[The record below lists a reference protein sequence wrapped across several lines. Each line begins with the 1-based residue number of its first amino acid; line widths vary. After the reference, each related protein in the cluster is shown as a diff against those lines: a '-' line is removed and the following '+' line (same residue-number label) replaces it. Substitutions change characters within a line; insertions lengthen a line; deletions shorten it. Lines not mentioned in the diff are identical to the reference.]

1 MGIGGAKAPR
11 GHGSNVLFLFLW
23 RIPFINHLPKGISR
37 LVTSLF
43 YSPGSCRYRGSY
55 FSITESVADF
65 PRWLPLKSIAALSVS
80 PVSLHD
86 WWFGVLLP
94 AAAALSWVS
103 AGVLADSQC
112 LSFPNYVT
120 CW

>member
-11 GHGSNVLFLFLW
+11 GHGSNFLFLFLW
-23 RIPFINHLPKGISR
+23 RIPFINHLPKRIS

-65 PRWLPLKSIAALSVS
+65 PHWLPLKSIAASSVS

-94 AAAALSWVS
+94 AAAALSGVS
-103 AGVLADSQC
+103 ARVLADSHC